1 MEDNSSKKGFYYS
14 NSVTGIIVFFALLFA
29 FAKWGPAI
37 NINSTSQ
44 VKGDPFV
51 VSGEGKVFVTPD
63 IAKITVGINETGAQL
78 KLVQDNVS
86 KKSNNLTEAIEKLGV
101 KKEDIKTTSYNLYPE
116 YDYQS
121 NPNRVIGYRVSVS
134 YEVTIRDFD
143 KVNDTIVA
151 ATAAGGNMEGNI
163 SFEIN
168 EKTKR
173 EKVQEARKLATND
186 AKEKADGLA
195 NAAGINL
202 GRIINISENEN
213 PDIIRPIAYDAT
225 SIGNAAEKAL
235 PSIEPGQ
242 TEINLRVS
250 LTYEVR

>member
-1 MEDNSSKKGFYYS
+1 MEENSSKKASYFS
-14 NSVTGIIVFFALLFA
+14 NSATGILVFFVLLFA

-44 VKGDPFV
+44 VKGDPFI

-63 IAKITVGINETGAQL
+63 IAKITVGINETGSQL
-78 KLVQDNVS
+78 KVVQDNVS
-86 KKSNNLTEAIEKLGV
+86 KKSNDLTGALEKLGI

-134 YEVTIRDFD
+134 YEITIEDFD
-143 KVNDTIVA
+143 KVNDVIVT
-151 ATAAGGNMEGNI
+151 ATTAGANMEGNI
-163 SFEIN
+163 GFEIN
-168 EKTKR
+168 EKTKK
-173 EKVQEARKLATND
+173 EKVQEARKLAADD
-186 AKEKADGLA
+186 AKDKAVGLS
-195 NAAGINL
+195 NAAGITL
-202 GRIINISENEN
+202 GKVINVSESENSN
-213 PDIIRPIAYDAT
+213 MLRPIAYDVT
-225 SIGNAAEKAL
+225 STGNTAEKAL